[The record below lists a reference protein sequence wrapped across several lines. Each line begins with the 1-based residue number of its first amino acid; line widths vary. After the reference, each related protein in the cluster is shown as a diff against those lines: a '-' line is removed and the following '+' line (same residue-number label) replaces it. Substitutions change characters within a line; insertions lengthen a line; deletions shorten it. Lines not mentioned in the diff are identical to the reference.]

1 MITDAILLVVSE
13 VGMGWSEQ
21 TAHILIILRM
31 LVLVAHLKADRGS
44 RRFSLEN
51 TT

>member
-1 MITDAILLVVSE
+1 MITDAILLIVSE
-13 VGMGWSEQ
+13 VGMGWTEQ

-31 LVLVAHLKADRGS
+31 LVLVAYLKADRGS